1 MTFQS
6 NLNNLRRSFTATPEK
21 SQTLPFHFFYGRRN
35 SDDHAIT
42 KNDMRENNLENT
54 RLETNIKTKFIL
66 FAFLKQVSGSQCT
79 LLTLL
84 YNILLSSIMKNM
96 NNHTVKKD
104 FSEL

>member
-6 NLNNLRRSFTATPEK
+6 NLNNLRRIFTATREK
-21 SQTLPFHFFYGRRN
+21 SQTLSFHFFYGQRN

-42 KNDMRENNLENT
+42 ENDMREKYNQENT
-54 RLETNIKTKFIL
+54 RLKTNIKTKLIR

-84 YNILLSSIMKNM
+84 CKILLSSIIKI
-96 NNHTVKKD
+96 
-104 FSEL
+104 